1 MEAAALKQITDLA
14 IAAAEKNRITPIGG
28 MPAIIMDGKVVST
41 EHLLPGRS
49 RFRGAFST
57 ALPLSFAHYVGQAS
71 GIGAVYVNPERLKAV
86 AVLNQGTTDLP
97 GHCDWTADLNLK
109 PTAGYAALLAVNGK
123 KMTQR
128 ETTEWLEDWAP
139 ILTAIFNGDPA
150 PISRAIAA
158 VRSIT
163 IKAKDEASH
172 TVSDFGAR
180 QSGLSEI
187 EAVSGAGELPS
198 LIEANVVP
206 AQGLRPR
213 IIPLR
218 LSVITGDKPG
228 IVLRIVSLET
238 IQEAIA
244 IEFRDLLE
252 SLLANNVPVHI
263 GDFRP

>member
-14 IAAAEKNRITPIGG
+14 IAAAEKNRIYPHPGGTP
-28 MPAIIMDGKVVST
+28 AVIMGDKLVST
-41 EHLLPGRS
+41 EHLQPGRS

-57 ALPLSFAHYVGQAS
+57 ALPLSFSRYVTESTA
-71 GIGAVYVNPERLKAV
+71 IGAVYVNPERLKAV

-109 PTAGYAALLAVNGK
+109 HTAGYSALIAVNGK

-128 ETTEWLEDWAP
+128 EVVEWLEDWATM
-139 ILTAIFNGDPA
+139 LTAVFNGDPA
-150 PISRAIAA
+150 PIYRAIAA

-198 LIEANVVP
+198 LIEADVVP

-213 IIPLR
+213 TIPLR
-218 LSVITGDKPG
+218 LSVITGEKPG

-238 IQEAIA
+238 IQESIA
-244 IEFRDLLE
+244 IEFRCLLE
-252 SLLANNVPVHI
+252 GILTGIPVHI
-263 GDFRP
+263 GSFNP